1 MLNHDYITSIC
12 PDEAAEILSF
22 IAQNNA
28 IYIEKSHFKTHPLL
42 GEIFSEEDSKQG
54 FTAYLLRIL
63 KMFLSGNDGTDNG
76 LSALDKEFIYQYYI
90 TLNRMNDI
98 LTEESEQVVVSQ
110 DTLIRLIRQLIA
122 GISIPFVGEPLE
134 GLQIMFF
141 SPCFEIEAYFFQASL
156 YGWAGVLLV
165 SAIYVLATPVVM
177 SVFVALGLKGIQHYN
192 FHFLEHNE
200 KQIVGVIL
208 ILLAVLSYFVQF

>member
-1 MLNHDYITSIC
+1 MWQILIGSILLSVVHALIPNHWLPLIAISRSEKWSIG
-12 PDEAAEILSF
+12 ETVNATLISGLSHTLSTVIIGVFIGFAGIRLSQNYEFFTRIAAPVILFIMGATYLIIGFKHHHHHFEIHNDKAKSNRSKVAIILS
-22 IAQNNA
+22 
-28 IYIEKSHFKTHPLL
+28 
-42 GEIFSEEDSKQG
+42 
-54 FTAYLLRIL
+54 
-63 KMFLSGNDGTDNG
+63 LS
-76 LSALDKEFIYQYYI
+76 LA
-90 TLNRMNDI
+90 
-98 LTEESEQVVVSQ
+98 
-110 DTLIRLIRQLIA
+110 
-122 GISIPFVGEPLE
+122 
-134 GLQIMFF
+134 MFF